1 MPGTEVRTGERRQAS
16 RRHRGRPGDRL
27 GRGGAR
33 QARPRPA
40 RRRRAQGVRRAGR
53 ERGRLSGGVSGI
65 DNGTD
70 RPQRRGQVDAV
81 QLHHGLSD
89 ARRRHRPGG
98 RRGGDGP
105 PASPDRPAGAAT
117 LVPDPSRP
125 GGNDRPRGD
134 DGRSR
139 RPGGRVAAGAVHRA
153 TSGPRDR
160 AADART
166 GRAHPRTVRDRAPR
180 DGAGD
185 RPLRRSDETR
195 RTGAGDDDRPRR
207 AVARRAR
214 RRCEP
219 HASQE
224 TQAVPPRTQRGGNH
238 VSGHR
243 TRHELHTGP
252 RGHDRRSRPGTSA
265 RRGAAGCGPHGRAG
279 RRRVPRGT
287 TDVSDT
293 HTDRA
298 ERGEGTPVLA
308 VESVESGYGEVRV
321 LDSLSMHVDPGEIV
335 CLVGPNGAGK
345 STVLKTVFGYLE
357 PWSGAVRLRGRDIGG
372 LDPHDVVREGV
383 GYVPQVDNVFGAL
396 SVAENLRMGGVA
408 RESGVSGAIDDL
420 YDRFPVLAEKRSAKA
435 KTLSGGQRQILAFAR
450 ALVMEPEV
458 LLIDEPSAGLAPSA
472 AETAFERVER
482 VNETGTAVL
491 MVEQNAR
498 AGLAVSDRGYVLDQG
513 AVRHE
518 GPAES
523 LLEDPEVARLYLGG

>member
-1 MPGTEVRTGERRQAS
+1 
-16 RRHRGRPGDRL
+16 
-27 GRGGAR
+27 
-33 QARPRPA
+33 
-40 RRRRAQGVRRAGR
+40 
-53 ERGRLSGGVSGI
+53 
-65 DNGTD
+65 
-70 RPQRRGQVDAV
+70 
-81 QLHHGLSD
+81 
-89 ARRRHRPGG
+89 
-98 RRGGDGP
+98 
-105 PASPDRPAGAAT
+105 
-117 LVPDPSRP
+117 
-125 GGNDRPRGD
+125 
-134 DGRSR
+134 
-139 RPGGRVAAGAVHRA
+139 
-153 TSGPRDR
+153 
-160 AADART
+160 
-166 GRAHPRTVRDRAPR
+166 
-180 DGAGD
+180 
-185 RPLRRSDETR
+185 
-195 RTGAGDDDRPRR
+195 
-207 AVARRAR
+207 
-214 RRCEP
+214 
-219 HASQE
+219 
-224 TQAVPPRTQRGGNH
+224 
-238 VSGHR
+238 
-243 TRHELHTGP
+243 
-252 RGHDRRSRPGTSA
+252 
-265 RRGAAGCGPHGRAG
+265 
-279 RRRVPRGT
+279 
-287 TDVSDT
+287 VSDT